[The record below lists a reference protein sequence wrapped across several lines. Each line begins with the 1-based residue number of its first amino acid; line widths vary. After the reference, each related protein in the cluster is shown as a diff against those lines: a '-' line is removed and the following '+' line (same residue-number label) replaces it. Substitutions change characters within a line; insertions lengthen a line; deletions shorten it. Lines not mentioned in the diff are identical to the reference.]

1 MKQIKDPIY
10 GYVEIEDDYIQLIN
24 TPEFQRLR
32 NIVQTS
38 YQALYPSALHNRFV
52 HSIGVFHLGK
62 KAFSCFKGNVE
73 EAFDDYKMRDW
84 EEIRKTF
91 LVACLLHDVGH
102 SPFSHTGESFYTN
115 DFKKDIIDL
124 FPDEELKKDIGA
136 GTGKPHEAMSA
147 IVGLKLLRHLGIS
160 KDIKEDL
167 FIRSIIGVKYASETR
182 LLENAII
189 GMLNGALID
198 VDKLDYLIRDGYVT
212 GFSTMAL
219 DVDRL
224 FAGYT
229 LVNYVDPSASI
240 HRVTA
245 YKRGALSVI
254 ENVTFANDLERHWI
268 QNHPAILYDAK
279 LVNLTISNYNSF
291 MKKKYNNVLIDKTV
305 FTEKAISYA
314 GYLEEGVPLC
324 LLSDD
329 DLVSYL
335 KNENH
340 DDKEVKE
347 LRQQY
352 FVREMRLKP
361 LWKSESEFLQLEQD
375 LLGSGIRRSFKATLK
390 AIARTVFFMNDD
402 ELKKANE
409 QKQLMEAVE
418 NSGNEMLKEALKTSL
433 PAQELIIQVFNIFK
447 NFTNEYDLKFEFAF
461 IFVEHHYESNYSKLQ
476 NSDIY
481 IEFSPNRVIPLKD
494 VLTVTSVSSNEDQK
508 NGYYY
513 LFSSKHNIDK
523 LKAQNL
529 EMGQEIM
536 KYVSHNWK
544 IAKVDVKM

>member
-10 GYVEIEDDYIQLIN
+10 GYVDIDDEYIQLIN

-32 NIVQTS
+32 NVVQTS

-52 HSIGVFHLGK
+52 HSIGVFHLGE
-62 KAFSCFKGNVE
+62 KAFSCFKSNVE
-73 EAFDDYKMRDW
+73 KTFDDYKHRDW
-84 EEIRKTF
+84 GKMEKTF
-91 LVACLLHDVGH
+91 LMACLLHDVGH
-102 SPFSHTGESFYTN
+102 SPFSHTGESFYKN
-115 DFKKDIIDL
+115 DFKKEISEL
-124 FPDEELKKDIGA
+124 LSDEDLKKDISA

-147 IVGLKLLRHLGIS
+147 IVGLKLLRKFGVSQSIN
-160 KDIKEDL
+160 EDL
-167 FIRSIIGVKYASETR
+167 FIRSIIGVKYISEER
-182 LLENAII
+182 LLENIII
-189 GMLNGALID
+189 GMLNGSLID

-229 LVNYVDPSASI
+229 IVDYVDPSASR
-240 HRVTA
+240 HRVAA

-279 LVNLTISNYNSF
+279 LVDLTISNYNIF
-291 MKKKYNNVLIDKTV
+291 MKKKYGEVLIEKTV
-305 FTEKAISYA
+305 FTEKALSYS
-314 GYLEEGVPLC
+314 GYLEQGVPLC

-329 DLVSYL
+329 DIVSYL
-335 KNENH
+335 KNELH
-340 DDKEVKE
+340 DTKEVRE

-352 FVREMRLKP
+352 FARDMRLKP

-375 LLGSGIRRSFKATLK
+375 LIGSGIRRSFKATLK
-390 AIARTVFFMNDD
+390 AISKTVFFMNDD
-402 ELKKANE
+402 ELEKANE
-409 QKQLMEAVE
+409 QKRLMEDAE
-418 NSGNEMLKEALKTSL
+418 KSDNEVLKEAVKTSL
-433 PAQELIIQVFNIFK
+433 PAQNAIIHTFQIFK
-447 NFTNEYDLKFEFAF
+447 SFTNEYGLNFEFAF
-461 IFVEHHYESNYSKLQ
+461 IFVERHYESNYSKLQ

-481 IEFSPNRVIPLKD
+481 IEFAPNRVIPLKD
-494 VLTVTSVSSNEDQK
+494 ALTVTSVPPNDDEK

-523 LKAQNL
+523 MKAQGL
-529 EMGQEIM
+529 ELGQEIM
-536 KYVSHNWK
+536 KYVSRNWRC
-544 IAKVDVKM
+544 

>member
-10 GYVEIEDDYIQLIN
+10 GYVDIDDEYIQLIN

-32 NIVQTS
+32 NVVQTS

-52 HSIGVFHLGK
+52 HSIGVFHLGE
-62 KAFSCFKGNVE
+62 KAFSCFESNVKKT
-73 EAFDDYKMRDW
+73 FDDYKHCNW
-84 EEIRKTF
+84 EKMEKTF
-91 LVACLLHDVGH
+91 LMACLLHDVGH
-102 SPFSHTGESFYTN
+102 SPFSHTGESFYKN
-115 DFKKDIIDL
+115 DFKKEISEL
-124 FPDEELKKDIGA
+124 LPDEELKIDISA

-147 IVGLKLLRHLGIS
+147 IVGLKLLRKFGIS
-160 KDIKEDL
+160 GSINEDL
-167 FIRSIIGVKYASETR
+167 FIRSIIGVKYISEER
-182 LLENAII
+182 LLENIII
-189 GMLNGALID
+189 GMLNGSLID

-229 LVNYVDPSASI
+229 IVDYVDPSASK
-240 HRVTA
+240 HRVAA

-279 LVNLTISNYNSF
+279 LVDLTISNYNVF
-291 MKKKYNNVLIDKTV
+291 MKKKYGEVLIEKTV
-305 FTEKAISYA
+305 FTEKALSYS
-314 GYLEEGVPLC
+314 GYLEQGVPLC

-329 DLVSYL
+329 DIVSYL
-335 KNENH
+335 KNEFH
-340 DDKEVKE
+340 DKKEVKE

-352 FVREMRLKP
+352 FARDMRLKP

-375 LLGSGIRRSFKATLK
+375 LIGSGIRRSFKATLK
-390 AIARTVFFMNDD
+390 AISKTVFFMNDE
-402 ELKKANE
+402 ELEKANE
-409 QKQLMEAVE
+409 QKRLMEDAEKSDSEV
-418 NSGNEMLKEALKTSL
+418 LKEAVKTSL
-433 PAQELIIQVFNIFK
+433 PAQNSIIQTFQIFK
-447 NFTNEYDLKFEFAF
+447 NFTDEYDLKFEYAF
-461 IFVEHHYESNYSKLQ
+461 IFVERHYESNYSKLQ

-494 VLTVTSVSSNEDQK
+494 ALTVTSVPPNDDEK

-513 LFSSKHNIDK
+513 LFSTKHNIDK
-523 LKAQNL
+523 LKAQGL
-529 EMGQEIM
+529 ELGQEIM
-536 KYVSHNWK
+536 KYVSRNWRC
-544 IAKVDVKM
+544 

>member
-10 GYVEIEDDYIQLIN
+10 GYVDIDDEYIQLIN

-52 HSIGVFHLGK
+52 HSIGVFHLGE
-62 KAFSCFKGNVE
+62 KAFSCFEFNVKK
-73 EAFDDYKMRDW
+73 AFDDYKHRDW
-84 EEIRKTF
+84 GKMKKTF
-91 LVACLLHDVGH
+91 LMACLLHDVGH
-102 SPFSHTGESFYTN
+102 SPFSHTGESFYKN
-115 DFKKDIIDL
+115 DFNKEISELLSDD
-124 FPDEELKKDIGA
+124 DLKKDIST

-147 IVGLKLLRHLGIS
+147 IVGLKLLRKFGIS
-160 KDIKEDL
+160 NSVNEDL
-167 FIRSIIGVKYASETR
+167 FIRSIIGAKYISEER
-182 LLENAII
+182 LLENIII
-189 GMLNGALID
+189 GMLNGSLID

-229 LVNYVDPSASI
+229 IVDYVDPSASK
-240 HRVTA
+240 HRVAA

-279 LVNLTISNYNSF
+279 LVDLTISNYNVF
-291 MKKKYNNVLIDKTV
+291 MRKKYEEVLIEKTV
-305 FTEKAISYA
+305 FTEKALSYS
-314 GYLEEGVPLC
+314 GYLEQGVPLC

-329 DLVSYL
+329 DIVSYL
-335 KNENH
+335 KNELH
-340 DDKEVKE
+340 DTKEVKV

-352 FVREMRLKP
+352 FDRDTRLKP

-375 LLGSGIRRSFKATLK
+375 LMGSGIRRSFKATLK
-390 AIARTVFFMNDD
+390 AISKTVFFMNNE
-402 ELKKANE
+402 ELEKANE
-409 QKQLMEAVE
+409 QKRLMEDAE
-418 NSGNEMLKEALKTSL
+418 KSDNEVLKEAVKTSL
-433 PAQELIIQVFNIFK
+433 LAQNAIIQTFEIFNK
-447 NFTNEYDLKFEFAF
+447 FTNEYDLNFEYAF

-481 IEFSPNRVIPLKD
+481 IEFAPNRVIPLKD
-494 VLTVTSVSSNEDQK
+494 VLTVTSVTPNDDEK

-513 LFSSKHNIDK
+513 LFSSKHNINK
-523 LKAQNL
+523 MKAKGL
-529 EMGQEIM
+529 ELGQEIM
-536 KYVSHNWK
+536 KYVSRNWRC
-544 IAKVDVKM
+544 